1 MESDLLT
8 LVEQDG
14 FRAARR
20 STSRGGQYNGPCP
33 FEGCG
38 GTDRFRVQPHYGPYA
53 WFVCNQCGRK
63 GSAIDYLMDK
73 RGLSKQEALAIV
85 GWKPND
91 GKRASCLLPKQ
102 AQDERPRWHE
112 PPEQWQA
119 AAPPFY
125 QACQRTLW
133 SPRGQAALDYLKRRG
148 LTERIIKAACIGYHA
163 GETYGLAREWGRA
176 VKLPQGIVFP
186 WFFQGQ
192 LWRVT
197 IRDERVAAGAGRYTQ
212 IAGVR

>member
-1 MESDLLT
+1 
-8 LVEQDG
+8 
-14 FRAARR
+14 
-20 STSRGGQYNGPCP
+20 
-33 FEGCG
+33 
-38 GTDRFRVQPHYGPYA
+38 
-53 WFVCNQCGRK
+53 
-63 GSAIDYLMDK
+63 MDK

-148 LTERIIKAACIGYHA
+148 LTERIIKAACIGYQQVKRTA
-163 GETYGLAREWGRA
+163 WRESGA
-176 VKLPQGIVFP
+176 
-186 WFFQGQ
+186 
-192 LWRVT
+192 
-197 IRDERVAAGAGRYTQ
+197 ERSNCHKASCSPGSFKASSSV
-212 IAGVR
+212 